1 MKQFRPHP
9 WLRNAHAMTLAGALW
24 PRPTPR
30 LPRAEVRLFEVEAG
44 TQLLAKCNWQEGA
57 RDRPTLVMV
66 HGLEGSSESGYMR
79 GLAEMAFLAG
89 FNAVRLN
96 QRNCGGS
103 ERLTCTLYN
112 SGLSGDYR
120 AVLCELIERDKLP
133 GIFFAGYSMGG
144 NLVLKMA
151 GELGAE
157 APAEFLGACG
167 VCPTIDL
174 AVCVDALEAPGNRLY
189 EWNFVRGLKRRLRRK
204 ERLFP
209 GKFRFDGLDA
219 VKTVRRFDDVVT
231 APAFGFRDAAE
242 YYDRSSA
249 IRVTRRIA
257 VPALILTAQDDPF
270 VPFAPFRT
278 EDVSGNA
285 CIEVVAP
292 EFGGHC
298 SFISAEGGAERRWA
312 EARIVE
318 FCLGRAERSERGS
331 TRRRRDSSLRSLR
344 LRSGQAE

>member
-1 MKQFRPHP
+1 MKSNESAQMKMKPFTPLS

-44 TQLLAKCNWQEGA
+44 TQLLAKCNWQKRA
-57 RDRPTLVMV
+57 RECPTLVMV
-66 HGLEGSSESGYMR
+66 HGLEGSSESGYVR

-103 ERLTCTLYN
+103 ERLTPTLYN

-120 AVLCELIERDKLP
+120 SVLFELIECDKLP

-157 APAEFLGACG
+157 APAEFLGVCG

-189 EWNFVRGLKRRLRRK
+189 EWNFVLGLKRRLRRK
-204 ERLFP
+204 GRLFP
-209 GKFRFDGLDA
+209 GRFLFDGL
-219 VKTVRRFDDVVT
+219 VKTVRGFDDVVT
-231 APAFGFRDAAE
+231 APTFGFRDAAE

-257 VPALILTAQDDPF
+257 VPTLILTAQDDPF

-278 EDVSGNA
+278 AEVSGNP

-298 SFISAEGGAERRWA
+298 SFISAEGGMERRWA

-318 FCLGRAERSERGS
+318 FCRERAGKRDFPRRLPGR
-331 TRRRRDSSLRSLR
+331 
-344 LRSGQAE
+344 

>member
-1 MKQFRPHP
+1 
-9 WLRNAHAMTLAGALW
+9 MTLAGALW
-24 PRPTPR
+24 PRPTSR
-30 LPRAEVRLFEVEAG
+30 LPLAEVRLFEVETG
-44 TQLLAKCNWQEGA
+44 TQLLAKCNWQERA
-57 RDRPTLVMV
+57 RECPTLVMV

-79 GLAEMAFLAG
+79 GLAEVAFTAG

-120 AVLCELIERDKLP
+120 AVLFELIERDKLP
-133 GIFFAGYSMGG
+133 AIFFAGYSMGG

-157 APAEFLGACG
+157 APAEFLGVCG

-189 EWNFVRGLKRRLRRK
+189 EWNFVLGLKRRLRRK
-204 ERLFP
+204 RRRFP
-209 GKFRFDGLDA
+209 GKILCLMGLES
-219 VKTVRRFDDVVT
+219 VQKTVRGFDDVVT

-242 YYDRSSA
+242 YYERSSA

-270 VPFAPFRT
+270 VPFAPFLAA
-278 EDVSGNA
+278 EVSGSP
-285 CIEVVAP
+285 CVEVVAP

-298 SFISAEGGAERRWA
+298 SFISAESGMERRWA
-312 EARIVE
+312 EARVVE
-318 FCLGRAERSERGS
+318 FCLERARKGDFPRQLPGR
-331 TRRRRDSSLRSLR
+331 
-344 LRSGQAE
+344 